1 MWDDARQLNAIAVTL
16 TVIALAFLAWAGA
29 GWVARQPLF
38 GIREVVVTT
47 PLKRASAAHLDSVI
61 RGELSGTFFT
71 MDLDAARE
79 SISHVP
85 WVRAVA
91 LRRQWPHRLEVAI
104 DEHQPLARWND
115 NGLVDTQGDVFVASY
130 AGDLPQFDGPDGQS
144 QVMAQR
150 YRQWGALLAPLALRV
165 DGPHAFPTRR
175 LADPRAGR
183 RRRPDDAR
191 RARRRRRAACTLHR
205 RLRTHAGRAVAG
217 RQPRRPRRP
226 EVSKRIRGA
235 RAGIPRKTGAPEIVT
250 AHRRI
255 NRNPDAGLLEW

>member
-16 TVIALAFLAWAGA
+16 TVIAAAFLTWAGA
-29 GWVARQPLF
+29 GWVARAPLF

-91 LRRQWPHRLEVAI
+91 LRRQWPHRLEIAI

-144 QVMAQR
+144 QAMAQR

-165 DGPHAFPTRR
+165 TGLTLSPRGGWQILAQGDGGDLTMHV
-175 LADPRAGR
+175 GR
-183 RRRPDDAR
+183 DDVDAR
-191 RARRRRRAACTLHR
+191 MARFIAAYGRTLAVLTRDGRHVDRVDLRYRNGFAAHVPGFREKPARR
-205 RLRTHAGRAVAG
+205 
-217 RQPRRPRRP
+217 
-226 EVSKRIRGA
+226 VS
-235 RAGIPRKTGAPEIVT
+235 
-250 AHRRI
+250 
-255 NRNPDAGLLEW
+255 